1 MLIYILGVYI
11 SQNKLFIFYI
21 KVLLDT
27 WSWSSMLE
35 GLSEIKVEGASG
47 SSHLLENL
55 YCVPTRS
62 VAESSTCSSAEVT
75 VHGEAH
81 AISSI
86 YCVYCRITLPAF

>member
-1 MLIYILGVYI
+1 
-11 SQNKLFIFYI
+11 
-21 KVLLDT
+21 
-27 WSWSSMLE
+27 MLE